1 MGADADADADTDTA
15 GALAVGAG
23 LETGAAFASPPSV
36 FEAHPK
42 KMGSKATHPV
52 TIPTIFNRNETGLIE
67 EGTFA

>member
-1 MGADADADADTDTA
+1 MGAGADADTA